1 MNRDVGPDVAPS
13 MTDMLNYSQ
22 RIQLALLVLFASLCL
37 NLGSL
42 LGHPRSPQ
50 QQAAV
55 TRQLPGG

>member
-1 MNRDVGPDVAPS
+1 